1 MKRYWKRNRFR
12 RFLALF
18 VAVCTLMTGVPLT
31 ALAQEDPGTGGTCPN
46 HVRHDESCGYVEGD
60 ETKPCLHVCES
71 CATEERLLELDSTL
85 DEQIEELASQYFG
98 DGPAELTP
106 EYQEALMKLYSS
118 VQKNGMMTASLPGS
132 DAAGEGTVEVE
143 ALEEGVEFDPEVK
156 ISVPGSFIHYTHDDE
171 TELTFKLSKAADYPV
186 SFRVRTLGG
195 SARAG
200 ECFKSIEQTVTFEK
214 GSVEETVSVEM
225 LEETARVEGY
235 EVLIALCDQ
244 PQNAVFDGDNPY
256 SDAVMVWNLVSNGYN
271 ENLLNGKGENALDQA
286 AVPTGI
292 ENAPLFPNLEKT
304 EFTYYRWTI
313 PSIESEKLEVIRFR
327 TEDGAKASPDKRSI
341 ASGIFHLSEDAKDL
355 VRDGIANKFR
365 FWPVIV
371 YDRSDDY
378 WVWTS
383 DLELKLYNKTED
395 NIINWQVFQDTS
407 SEVIKDDWGPGKGYT
422 YIDLKDWTDDASEDE
437 RQEIYDIFS
446 ENVFDI
452 TPDYTDLAL
461 YVMACGTVNDAWLG
475 LQTKYYQSEG
485 MLGAWLQD
493 TKQPEVVGVTV
504 PEGKFSSGDYIPI
517 TVEFSEP
524 VKADSL
530 TLQVQDYGSALD
542 MMDGQVGEAYKSK
555 YVTFHYVVGDRNNSS
570 IVVTGVQPKR
580 DEYTGESLV
589 TDLAGNTFEG
599 WTPEN
604 GTLTLEDAVIETPRK
619 ELAFADNG
627 MKVIYPEKPDGGNW
641 ESYIRSDRV
650 RVEIPLNYSEDPG
663 ADLTNWIASSYQD
676 GAALPTVKISTD
688 SGHTL
693 YDVAYAL
700 DENGDPVSS
709 TLVSEF
715 DAADLEEG
723 ENQISLWI
731 ADEADGP
738 FRPVLVIIIGNYR

>member
-493 TKQPEVVGVTV
+493 TKQPKWSGSRYLKE
-504 PEGKFSSGDYIPI
+504 SS
-517 TVEFSEP
+517 
-524 VKADSL
+524 A
-530 TLQVQDYGSALD
+530 
-542 MMDGQVGEAYKSK
+542 
-555 YVTFHYVVGDRNNSS
+555 
-570 IVVTGVQPKR
+570 
-580 DEYTGESLV
+580 
-589 TDLAGNTFEG
+589 AGIIF
-599 WTPEN
+599 
-604 GTLTLEDAVIETPRK
+604 R
-619 ELAFADNG
+619 
-627 MKVIYPEKPDGGNW
+627 
-641 ESYIRSDRV
+641 
-650 RVEIPLNYSEDPG
+650 
-663 ADLTNWIASSYQD
+663 
-676 GAALPTVKISTD
+676 LPWSFQ
-688 SGHTL
+688 
-693 YDVAYAL
+693 
-700 DENGDPVSS
+700 N
-709 TLVSEF
+709 
-715 DAADLEEG
+715 
-723 ENQISLWI
+723 
-731 ADEADGP
+731 
-738 FRPVLVIIIGNYR
+738 R